1 MKESFFPTSKAPCEF
16 YQLTEKL
23 GEWKGKFW
31 ILIPSVFRGLHSS
44 CLSHFSDIIS
54 GLWRWSSDLEYPL
67 KVKIQGLKKK
77 KPLSPLS
84 WFAQPGWGSRGVLD
98 GGSGSIFSLKQD
110 SY

>member
-77 KPLSPLS
+77 ETSESSLMVCSAWLGI
-84 WFAQPGWGSRGVLD
+84 Q
-98 GGSGSIFSLKQD
+98 GGSGWR
-110 SY
+110 